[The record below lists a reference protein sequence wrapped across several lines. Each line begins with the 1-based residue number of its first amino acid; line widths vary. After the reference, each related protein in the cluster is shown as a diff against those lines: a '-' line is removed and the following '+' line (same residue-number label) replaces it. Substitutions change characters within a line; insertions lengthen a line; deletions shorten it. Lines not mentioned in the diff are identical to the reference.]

1 MDFMDKLKAIR
12 ACGGAVITHGLSDE
26 VIRAFAARD
35 ESVEH
40 AIEDAFAAHAHLWT
54 QYRELM
60 EADETAQIHALNADL
75 LNFYADDQVNPYV
88 PLGARGPWIVT
99 SKGAVVHDNGGYG
112 MLGFGHA
119 PQHVLAAMSGHQV
132 MANVMTSSFS
142 QYRFVEALQREVGHR
157 RGSCPYERF
166 VCLNSGSEAMSLAAR
181 LADINAKIVTEA
193 GGQYAGKPIR
203 QAAIRRSFHG
213 RTDRPAQFSDST
225 RKAYQHHLATFRD
238 RAPLLTVEP
247 NDIAA
252 LRELYARAEREGFY
266 IEILLVEPVMG
277 EGNPGLAM
285 TRAWY
290 DAAHALAQE
299 HGTIFVVDSIQAG
312 LRAQGCLSIVDY
324 PGFEDCAAPDVE
336 SYSKALNA
344 GQYPLSV
351 LALSARAAGLY
362 RKGVYGNTMT
372 SNPRALDVACAVL
385 ESVTPGLRANVRDR
399 GAELLRKFDALRE
412 ELDGRITQVQGT
424 GLLLSVELDPT
435 YKCYGAGS
443 TEEYMRR
450 HGVGVIH
457 GGDHSLRFTPHFS
470 LTTAEVDL
478 IVGATRDALLNG
490 PHADRFDAD
499 EEEEE
504 EALGI

>member
-1 MDFMDKLKAIR
+1 MDKLNAIR
-12 ACGGAVITHGLSDE
+12 ACGGAVNTRGLSDG
-26 VIRAFAARD
+26 VIDAFAARD
-35 ESVEH
+35 ESLVH
-40 AIEDAFAAHAHLWT
+40 AIEDAFTSHGRLWAEFP
-54 QYRELM
+54 QLM
-60 EADETAQIHALNADL
+60 AADETEQIHVLHAGLV
-75 LNFYADDQVNPYV
+75 NFYADDQVNPYV
-88 PLGARGPWIVT
+88 PLGACGPWVVT
-99 SKGAVVHDNGGYG
+99 SKGAVIHDNGGYG

-119 PQHVLAAMSGHQV
+119 PAHVLAAMSGHQV
-132 MANVMTSSFS
+132 MANVMTASFS
-142 QYRFVEALQREVGHR
+142 QHRFAQALRREVGHR
-157 RGSCPYERF
+157 RGNCPFDRF

-181 LADINAKIVTEA
+181 IADVNAKLMTEA
-193 GGQYAGKPIR
+193 GGRHAGKPIR
-203 QAAIRRSFHG
+203 STAIRRSFHG

-225 RKAYQHHLATFRD
+225 RKVYLHHLATFRD

-252 LRELYARAEREGFY
+252 LRELYARAEREGFF

-290 DAAHALAQE
+290 DAAHALARE

-312 LRAQGCLSIVDY
+312 LRAQGCLSLVDY

-351 LALSARAAGLY
+351 LALGARAAGLY
-362 RKGVYGNTMT
+362 RKGIYGNTMT

-399 GAELLRKFDALRE
+399 GAELVRRFEGLRE
-412 ELDGRITQVQGT
+412 ELQGRITQVQGT

-443 TEEYMRR
+443 TEEYMRK
-450 HGVGVIH
+450 HGIGVIH

-470 LTTAEVDL
+470 LTSAEVDL
-478 IVGATRDALLNG
+478 IVEATRDALLNG
-490 PHADRFDAD
+490 PHADRFD
-499 EEEEE
+499 EEVEE
-504 EALGI
+504 EAIGI